1 MKNANTNKPNNTEN
15 KNFFAK
21 VGGWFA
27 KTGKAN
33 KPNNTENKNF
43 FAKVVGWFSKTGKAI
58 GKYFKE
64 VYGEVKKLSWP
75 SRKELISYTLA
86 VIAFVALLAVI
97 MWILD
102 LGFSEGV
109 KALASIGQ

>member
-1 MKNANTNKPNNTEN
+1 MKNANTNKSNNTEN
-15 KNFFAK
+15 KNFFSK
-21 VGGWFA
+21 VGGWF
-27 KTGKAN
+27 
-33 KPNNTENKNF
+33 
-43 FAKVVGWFSKTGKAI
+43 SRTGKAI

-64 VYGEVKKLSWP
+64 VFGEVKKLSWP
-75 SRKELISYTLA
+75 SRKELINYTLA
-86 VIAFVALLAVI
+86 VVAFVALLAVI